1 MPTKKNRGR
10 TPDATDNPPSQAQ
23 TTNSQ
28 TASDRPR
35 LVLASTVGDLRRSLE
50 AVKATWQVAKSLRDN
65 APLPRYPLGG
75 ATQTFV
81 PSNSAPP
88 VDWTKLGRTLPSDP
102 QLIARRL
109 ELGLVPED
117 LVDLAKRTVEL
128 HRQPTK
134 KHASRKKK
142 QIRRK

>member
-10 TPDATDNPPSQAQ
+10 TPRATDNPPNQAQ

-35 LVLASTVGDLRRSLE
+35 LALTSTVGDLRRSLE
-50 AVKATWQVAKSLRDN
+50 ATKATWQVAKSLRDN

-81 PSNSAPP
+81 PSNNAPP
-88 VDWTKLGRTLPSDP
+88 VDWTKVGRTLPSDP

-117 LVDLAKRTVEL
+117 LLDLAKRTVEL
-128 HRQPTK
+128 QRQPTK
-134 KHASRKKK
+134 RQTARKKK